1 MFEDTVAK
9 RIVLP
14 LEKLGLYVATYLSP
28 TDVPLTRWYRNQL
41 RKRKDAFLTVK
52 GKSQLQ

>member
-1 MFEDTVAK
+1 MLEDTVAK

-28 TDVPLTRWYRNQL
+28 TDVPFDSL
-41 RKRKDAFLTVK
+41 V
-52 GKSQLQ
+52 S